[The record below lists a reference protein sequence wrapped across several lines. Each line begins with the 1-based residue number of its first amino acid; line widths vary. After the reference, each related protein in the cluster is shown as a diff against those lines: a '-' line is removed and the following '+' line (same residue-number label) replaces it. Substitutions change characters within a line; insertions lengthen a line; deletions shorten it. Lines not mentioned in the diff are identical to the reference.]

1 MRVLIVHGAYQQF
14 GGEDSVVRAERE
26 LLERHGDE
34 VLLYSRHNDETK
46 NFNLADKA
54 FFFPQ
59 TVYSWKSSAEIADVV
74 HGFQPDVAFV
84 HNVYPLISPSVY
96 YKLNSLGVPAVQVL
110 HNFRPFCP
118 NGLYYT
124 QGQIC
129 EDCKGGNYL
138 SAVRKRCFRDSY
150 LLSGLY
156 GLTLGSNRLA
166 GMVDNIAG
174 FICLTEFFKIKMQEA
189 GVPDSKL
196 FVRPNFVYAPS
207 LQSPSLQSPSLQSK
221 TNGAGNYALYLGRLS
236 PEKGCW
242 TLIHAFEQMPQLT
255 LKIIGTGPQEQEL
268 KDYVRSQGLN
278 NIQFLGFK
286 SGAEKWQLL
295 GDAVCLVLPSEW
307 YENFPVTVLEGY
319 MAAKPVVA
327 SRMGGLPYIVD
338 DGKTGL
344 LFEAGNVN
352 ELAQKIQQLADDPAA
367 AASMGARGRT
377 LSETKYG
384 PEQGY
389 SNLMN
394 IFSQVQATA

>member
-1 MRVLIVHGAYQQF
+1 MRVLLVHGAYQQF

-46 NFNLADKA
+46 TFNTFQKA
-54 FFFPQ
+54 AFFPQ
-59 TVYSWKSSAEIADVV
+59 TIYSWKSSGEIADAVQS
-74 HGFQPDVAFV
+74 FRPDVAFV
-84 HNVYPLISPSVY
+84 HNVYPLLSPSVY
-96 YKLNSLGVPAVQVL
+96 HKLHSLGVPAVQVL

-118 NGLYYT
+118 NGFYYT

-129 EDCKGGNYL
+129 EACRGGNYL
-138 SAVRKRCFRDSY
+138 NAVRKRCYKDSY
-150 LLSGLY
+150 TFSGLY
-156 GLTLGSNRLA
+156 ALTLGSNRLA
-166 GMVDNIAG
+166 GMIDKVSG

-196 FVRPNFVYAPS
+196 FVRPNFVYAPPLS
-207 LQSPSLQSPSLQSK
+207 
-221 TNGAGNYALYLGRLS
+221 GARDAGKYAIYMGRLS

-242 TLIHAFEQMPQLT
+242 TLIHAFEQLPNVPLRI
-255 LKIIGTGPQEQEL
+255 LGTGPLEQEL
-268 KDYVRSQGLN
+268 KDYVSKKGIG

-286 SGAEKWQLL
+286 SGEEKWQLL
-295 GDAVCLVLPSEW
+295 RNSLCLVVPSEW
-307 YENFPVTVLEGY
+307 YENFPVTVLEAF

-327 SRMGGLPYIVD
+327 ARMGGLPYIVE
-338 DGKTGL
+338 DGQSGL
-344 LFEAGNVN
+344 LFESGKVDD
-352 ELAQKIQQLADDPAA
+352 LAKQIQRLADDPAGA
-367 AASMGARGRT
+367 VRMGARART

-394 IFSQVQATA
+394 IFSQVQANA

>member
-46 NFNLADKA
+46 TFSATEKA
-54 FFFPQ
+54 AFFPQ
-59 TVYSWKSSAEIADVV
+59 TVYSCKTSGEIADAV
-74 HGFQPDVAFV
+74 HGFKPDVAFV
-84 HNVYPLISPSVY
+84 HNVYPLLSPSVY
-96 YKLNSLGVPAVQVL
+96 HKLHSLGVPAVQVL

-118 NGLYYT
+118 NGFYYT

-129 EDCKGGNYL
+129 EACRDGNYL
-138 SAVRKRCFRDSY
+138 NAVRKRCYKDSY
-150 LLSGLY
+150 IFSGLY
-156 GLTLGSNRLA
+156 ALALGSNRLA
-166 GMVDNIAG
+166 GMVNKISG

-189 GVPDSKL
+189 GVPDAKL
-196 FVRPNFVYAPS
+196 FVRPNFVYAPPLTS
-207 LQSPSLQSPSLQSK
+207 STSE
-221 TNGAGNYALYLGRLS
+221 AGKYAIFMGRLS

-242 TLIHAFEQMPQLT
+242 TLIHAFEQTPQVS
-255 LKIIGTGPQEQEL
+255 LKILGTGPLEQEL
-268 KDYVRSQGLN
+268 KAYVTQKGIG

-286 SGAEKWQLL
+286 SGDEKWQLL
-295 GDAVCLVLPSEW
+295 RNSLCLVVPSEW
-307 YENFPVTVLEGY
+307 YENFPVTVLEAF

-327 SRMGGLPYIVD
+327 ARIGGLPYIVEN
-338 DGKTGL
+338 GRSGL
-344 LFEAGNVN
+344 LFESGKVD
-352 ELAQKIQQLADDPAA
+352 ELAQRIQELANDPAA
-367 AASMGARGRT
+367 AVRMGAHGRK

-394 IFSQVQATA
+394 IFSQVQVTA

>member
-46 NFNLADKA
+46 TFSAFQKA
-54 FFFPQ
+54 AFFPQ
-59 TVYSWKSSAEIADVV
+59 TVYSWKSSGEIADAV
-74 HGFQPDVAFV
+74 HSFKPDVAFV
-84 HNVYPLISPSVY
+84 HNVYPLLSPSVY
-96 YKLNSLGVPAVQVL
+96 HKLHSLGVPAVQVL

-118 NGLYYT
+118 NGFYYT

-129 EDCKGGNYL
+129 EACRGGNYL
-138 SAVRKRCFRDSY
+138 NAVKKRCYKDSY
-150 LLSGLY
+150 VLSGLY
-156 GLTLGSNRLA
+156 ALTLGSNRLA
-166 GMVDNIAG
+166 GMIDKVAG

-196 FVRPNFVYAPS
+196 FVRPNFVYAPP
-207 LQSPSLQSPSLQSK
+207 LLD
-221 TNGAGNYALYLGRLS
+221 GAGDAGKYAIYMGRLS

-242 TLIHAFEQMPQLT
+242 TLIHAFEQLPQVP
-255 LKIIGTGPQEQEL
+255 LKILGTGPLEQEL
-268 KDYVRSQGLN
+268 KDYVRTKGIG

-286 SGAEKWQLL
+286 SGDEKWELL
-295 GDAVCLVLPSEW
+295 RNSLCLVVPSEW
-307 YENFPVTVLEGY
+307 YENFPVTVLEAF

-327 SRMGGLPYIVD
+327 SRMGGLPYIVED
-338 DGKTGL
+338 SQSGL
-344 LFEAGNVN
+344 LFESGKVDQ
-352 ELAQKIQQLADDPAA
+352 LAQQIQRLADDPAGA
-367 AASMGARGRT
+367 VRMGARGRT

-389 SNLMN
+389 SNLMK
-394 IFSQVQATA
+394 IFSQVHATA

>member
-34 VLLYSRHNDETK
+34 VMLYSRHNDETK
-46 NFNLADKA
+46 NLGMADKA

-59 TVYSWKSSAEIADVV
+59 TVYSWKSSGEIADVV
-74 HGFQPDVAFV
+74 HSFQPDVAFV

-118 NGLYYT
+118 NGFYYT
-124 QGQIC
+124 QGKIC
-129 EDCKGGNYL
+129 EDCRDGNYL
-138 SAVRKRCFRDSY
+138 SAVRKRCYKDSY

-156 GLTLGSNRLA
+156 GFMLGSNRLA
-166 GMVDNIAG
+166 GMIDNISG

-196 FVRPNFVYAPS
+196 FVRPNFVYAPPLKS
-207 LQSPSLQSPSLQSK
+207 DANDAAK
-221 TNGAGNYALYLGRLS
+221 YALYLGRLS
-236 PEKGCW
+236 PEKGCR
-242 TLIHAFEQMPQLT
+242 TLIQAFEQMPQLM

-268 KDYVRSQGLN
+268 KDYVRTKGLN

-286 SGAEKWQLL
+286 SGDEKWQLL
-295 GDAVCLVLPSEW
+295 RDALCLVLPSEW
-307 YENFPVTVLEGY
+307 YENFPVTVLEGF

-327 SRMGGLPYIVD
+327 SRMGGLPYIVE
-338 DGKTGL
+338 DGKSGL
-344 LFEAGNVN
+344 LFEAGNAS

-367 AASMGARGRT
+367 AARMGAHGRT

-384 PEQGY
+384 PEQSY
-389 SNLMN
+389 SNLMS
-394 IFSQVQATA
+394 IFSQVAKQVQVNA

>member
-46 NFNLADKA
+46 TFNIFQKA
-54 FFFPQ
+54 AFFPQ
-59 TVYSWKSSAEIADVV
+59 SVYSWRSGGEIADAV
-74 HGFQPDVAFV
+74 HSFKPDVAFI
-84 HNVYPLISPSVY
+84 HNVYPLLSPSVY
-96 YKLNSLGVPAVQVL
+96 HKLHSLGVPAVQVL

-118 NGLYYT
+118 NGFYYT

-129 EDCKGGNYL
+129 EACRDGNYL
-138 SAVRKRCFRDSY
+138 NAVRKRCYKDSY
-150 LLSGLY
+150 VFSGLY
-156 GLTLGSNRLA
+156 ALTLGSNRLA
-166 GMVDNIAG
+166 GMVDKVAG
-174 FICLTEFFKIKMQEA
+174 FICLTEFFKIKMREA

-196 FVRPNFVYAPS
+196 FVRPNFVYAPP
-207 LQSPSLQSPSLQSK
+207 LPE
-221 TNGAGNYALYLGRLS
+221 AGDAGKYAMFMGRLS

-242 TLIHAFEQMPQLT
+242 TLIHAFERVPQIL
-255 LKIIGTGPQEQEL
+255 LKIVGTGPLEQEL
-268 KDYVRSQGLN
+268 KDYVSKKGIG
-278 NIQFLGFK
+278 NIEFLGFK
-286 SGAEKWQLL
+286 SGDEKWQLL
-295 GDAVCLVLPSEW
+295 RNSLCLVVPSEW
-307 YENFPVTVLEGY
+307 YENFPVTVLEAF

-327 SRMGGLPYIVD
+327 ARMGGLPYIVE
-338 DGKTGL
+338 DGQSGL
-344 LFEAGNVN
+344 LFESGKPE
-352 ELAQKIQQLADDPAA
+352 ELAQKIQRLVDDPAA
-367 AASMGARGRT
+367 AVRMGVRARS

>member
-46 NFNLADKA
+46 TFSAFQKA
-54 FFFPQ
+54 AFFPQ
-59 TVYSWKSSAEIADVV
+59 TVYSYKTSGEISDVV
-74 HGFQPDVAFV
+74 HSFRPDVAFV
-84 HNVYPLISPSVY
+84 HNVYPLLSPSVY
-96 YKLNSLGVPAVQVL
+96 HKLHALGVPAVQVL

-138 SAVRKRCFRDSY
+138 NAVRKRCYKDSY
-150 LLSGLY
+150 TLSGLY
-156 GLTLGSNRLA
+156 ALTLGSNRLA
-166 GMVDNIAG
+166 GMLDKVSG

-196 FVRPNFVYAPS
+196 FVRPNFVYAPPLS
-207 LQSPSLQSPSLQSK
+207 E
-221 TNGAGNYALYLGRLS
+221 AGDAGKYAIFMGRLS

-242 TLIHAFEQMPQLT
+242 TLIHAFEQLPQVP
-255 LKIIGTGPQEQEL
+255 LKILGTGPLEQEL
-268 KDYVRSQGLN
+268 QDYVSQKGIG

-286 SGAEKWQLL
+286 SGDEKWQLL
-295 GDAVCLVLPSEW
+295 RKSLCLVVPSEW
-307 YENFPVTVLEGY
+307 YENFPVTVLEAF

-327 SRMGGLPYIVD
+327 ARIGGLPYIVE
-338 DGKTGL
+338 DGQSGL
-344 LFEAGNVN
+344 LFEPGKADQ
-352 ELAQKIQQLADDPAA
+352 LAKQVQRLADDPASA
-367 AASMGARGRT
+367 ARMGVLGRT

-384 PEQGY
+384 PDQGY